1 MYLQCGPAWRGVFK
15 DCLWCR
21 SNTLVSSVIVHL
33 LHPFRVCFSAPPT
46 LCSVDTAESDL
57 DEEEVVNTD
66 ISTEEK
72 EQQKVIFSTRFECN
86 FHIFP
91 TRSECN
97 FLSSPLVPSVI
108 FSSSPLVSS
117 VILTSSP
124 LVSSVV
130 LCVHSDWWKLWGG
143 RWSESRFLAGH
154 VFSTQNEWRSCKPE
168 AQPWKEHWV
177 RKYKFWF

>member
-1 MYLQCGPAWRGVFK
+1 
-15 DCLWCR
+15 
-21 SNTLVSSVIVHL
+21 
-33 LHPFRVCFSAPPT
+33 VCFSAPPT

-130 LCVHSDWWKLWGG
+130 LCVHSD
-143 RWSESRFLAGH
+143 
-154 VFSTQNEWRSCKPE
+154 
-168 AQPWKEHWV
+168 
-177 RKYKFWF
+177 